1 MSSTARPFAH
11 RHLLGIEALSAEDL
25 VQLLDLGEAFLEIGE
40 RPIKKVPTLRGRTV
54 INLFL
59 EASTRTRT
67 SFEIAAKR
75 LSADAVNVSGSGS
88 STSKG
93 ESLLDTVRNLAAMRP
108 DVVVLRHHASGAAA
122 FVARHID
129 AAVVNA
135 GDGTHEHP
143 TQALLDAS
151 TIRHHKGR
159 IAGLRVAIVG
169 DIEHSR
175 VARSNLLA
183 LTRLG
188 ADVALCAPLTM
199 LPHGIEAMAGE
210 HRDRVSTHHRLEAAL
225 EGADV
230 VMMLRI
236 QRERMGDG
244 PARFPSNREYSRQF
258 GLSPRTLAHAKP
270 DAIVM
275 HPGPINRGVE
285 LDPVVADGSRSVVLE
300 QVTRGVALR
309 MAVLYLLG
317 AGAALQGADA
327 GPGGE

>member
-1 MSSTARPFAH
+1 MTGPSHPFSH
-11 RHLLGIEALSAEDL
+11 RHLLGIESLAASDI
-25 VQLLDLGEAFLEIGE
+25 VRLLDLGDTFLEISE
-40 RPIKKVPTLRGRTV
+40 RAIKKVPTLRGRTV

-75 LSADAVNVSGSGS
+75 LSADAINISGAAS

-93 ESLLDTVRNLAAMRP
+93 ETLFDTAKNLAAMRP
-108 DVVVLRHHASGAAA
+108 DVIVIRHSSSGAAHQ
-122 FVARHID
+122 VARLVD
-129 AAVVNA
+129 AAVINA

-159 IAGLRVAIVG
+159 IEGLEIAIVG

-175 VARSNLLA
+175 VARSNLFA

-188 ADVALCAPLTM
+188 ARVRLCGPRTM
-199 LPHGIEAMAGE
+199 MPVGIEHLVGE
-210 HRDRVSTHHRLEAAL
+210 ELRERVSVHDRLEGAL

-236 QRERMGDG
+236 QKERIGG
-244 PARFPSNREYSRQF
+244 VGLFPNTREYSRYF
-258 GLSPRTLAHAKP
+258 GLSPRTVAYAKP
-270 DAIVM
+270 DAILM

-285 LDPVVADGSRSVVLE
+285 MEPAVADGPRSVILE
-300 QVTRGVALR
+300 QVTRGLAIR
-309 MAVLYLLG
+309 MALLYLLG
-317 AGAALQGADA
+317 AGTTATAEA
-327 GPGGE
+327 